1 MKIVC
6 WNVNGVRAAVK
17 KGMLEFLERENPDI
31 FCIQESKAKPKQL
44 SEEVLNP
51 SGYYSVWNSAE
62 RPGYSGVAIFSKK
75 KPIRTELS
83 MGVQEFDH
91 EGRFILTEFEDF
103 VLMNLYFPNGG
114 MGDHRVKYKLDFYDQ
129 LLDIAER
136 LRKEGKN
143 LIICGDY
150 NTAHKEID
158 LARPKENEGISG
170 FLPIERAWLDKF
182 VSYGYV
188 DTFRNFYPELTD
200 AYTWWSMRTYARP
213 RNIGWRIDYFFV
225 NKEFL
230 SRVDDSYILTEIEGS
245 DHAPI
250 VLKLK

>member
-31 FCIQESKAKPKQL
+31 FCIQETKAKPEQL
-44 SEEVLNP
+44 SAEVLDP
-51 SGYYSVWNSAE
+51 HGYYGIWNSAE
-62 RPGYSGVAIFSKK
+62 RPGYSGVAIFTKK

-83 MGVQEFDH
+83 MGVSEFDH
-91 EGRFILTEFEDF
+91 EGRFILMEFEDF
-103 VLMNLYFPNGG
+103 VLMNIYFPNGG
-114 MGDHRVKYKLDFYDQ
+114 MGDHRVKYKLDFYDH
-129 LLDIAER
+129 LLDIAEK

-182 VSYGYV
+182 VNYGYV
-188 DTFRNFYPELTD
+188 DTFRNFYPEVSD

-225 NKEFL
+225 NEEFL
-230 SRVDDSYILTEIEGS
+230 PRVDDSYILAEVEGS

>member
-31 FCIQESKAKPKQL
+31 FCIQESKAKPEQL

-75 KPIRTELS
+75 KPTRTELS

-91 EGRFILTEFEDF
+91 EGRFILSEFEDF
-103 VLMNLYFPNGG
+103 VLMNIYFPNGG

-188 DTFRNFYPELTD
+188 DTFRNFYPELV
-200 AYTWWSMRTYARP
+200 AYSWWSMRTYARP

>member
-31 FCIQESKAKPKQL
+31 FCIQESKAKPAQL

-103 VLMNLYFPNGG
+103 VLMNIYFPNGG

-188 DTFRNFYPELTD
+188 DTFRTFYPELTD

-230 SRVDDSYILTEIEGS
+230 NRVDDSYILQEVEGS

>member
-1 MKIVC
+1 
-6 WNVNGVRAAVK
+6 
-17 KGMLEFLERENPDI
+17 
-31 FCIQESKAKPKQL
+31 
-44 SEEVLNP
+44 
-51 SGYYSVWNSAE
+51 
-62 RPGYSGVAIFSKK
+62 
-75 KPIRTELS
+75 
-83 MGVQEFDH
+83 
-91 EGRFILTEFEDF
+91 
-103 VLMNLYFPNGG
+103 MNLYFPNGG

>member
-1 MKIVC
+1 MKIIC

-17 KGMLEFLERENPDI
+17 KGMLEFLERESPDI
-31 FCIQESKAKPKQL
+31 FCIQETKAKTNQL
-44 SEEVLNP
+44 SAEVLDP
-51 SGYYSVWNSAE
+51 PGYYGIWNSAE

-75 KPIRTELS
+75 KPVKSELS
-83 MGVQEFDH
+83 MGVKEFDH

-103 VLMNLYFPNGG
+103 VLMNIYFPNGG
-114 MGDHRVKYKLDFYDQ
+114 MGDHRVKYKLDFYDH

-136 LRKEGKN
+136 LRKDGKN

-150 NTAHKEID
+150 NTAHEEID

-188 DTFRNFYPELTD
+188 DTFRNLYPE
-200 AYTWWSMRTYARP
+200 AVEYTWWSMRSYARP

-225 NKEFL
+225 NEEFL
-230 SRVDDSYILTEIEGS
+230 GKVKDSYILTEVEGS

>member
-1 MKIVC
+1 M
-6 WNVNGVRAAVK
+6 NGVRAAVK
-17 KGMLEFLERENPDI
+17 KDMLGFLERENPDV
-31 FCIQESKAKPKQL
+31 FCIQETKAKPVQL
-44 SEEVLNP
+44 SPETLNP
-51 SGYYSVWNSAE
+51 PGYYGIWNSAE

-83 MGVQEFDH
+83 MGTDEFDR
-91 EGRFILTEFEDF
+91 EGRFILVEFEDF
-103 VLMNLYFPNGG
+103 VLMNIYFPNGG
-114 MGDHRVKYKLDFYDQ
+114 MGDHRVKYKLDFYDH

-136 LRKEGKN
+136 LRKDGKN

-150 NTAHKEID
+150 NTAHAEID

-170 FLPIERAWLDKF
+170 FLPIERAWMDKF

-188 DTFRNFYPELTD
+188 DTFRHFYPEVSD
-200 AYTWWSMRTYARP
+200 AYTWWSMRSYARP

-225 NKEFL
+225 NKELL
-230 SRVDDSYILTEIEGS
+230 SRIDDSYILPEIEGS